1 MLESAA
7 MPRVIG
13 VVSVARS
20 DWGHLVPVLEAM
32 REAADL
38 DVRLLVGGAHLSPR
52 FGSTVTAI
60 EAAGWPIAA
69 RVEMVGTG
77 DAPLD
82 MATAAGRSVT
92 GFAEVFARQGLDL
105 LVVLGD
111 RIEML
116 GAAVAALPFALPV
129 AHLHGGEVT
138 EGAIDE
144 QARHAI
150 TKLAHLHFAAAE
162 PYARRLRQM
171 GEEPWRVHCVGAP
184 GLDRLP
190 RLATLSRADLAS
202 RLGLPLRRPTM
213 LVTFHPVTL
222 EHADTARHVD
232 ELAAA
237 LSGVEGD
244 LVISYPGADTAHRA
258 VVERWTA
265 LAAARPGTRLAPS
278 LGEDVYCSLLREAD
292 VMVGNSSS
300 GIIEAAS
307 FGLPVVNIGS
317 RQQGRLRG
325 ENVIDV
331 GQGRAEIMAGIAR
344 ALDPA
349 FRRGLT
355 GMRNPYG
362 DGAAAPRIVR
372 ILREVPLGPRLARK
386 RFADLP

>member
-1 MLESAA
+1 

-13 VVSVARS
+13 VVTVARS
-20 DWGHLVPVLEAM
+20 DWGHLVPMLEAM
-32 REAADL
+32 RAAADL

-52 FGSTVTAI
+52 FGSTATAI

-69 RVEMVGTG
+69 RVEMLGAG

-92 GFAEVFARQGLDL
+92 GFAEVFARQRLDL

-129 AHLHGGEVT
+129 AHLHGG
-138 EGAIDE
+138 AIDE

-150 TKLAHLHFAAAE
+150 TKLAHLHFPAAE

-190 RLATLSRADLAS
+190 RLATLSRADLAA

-232 ELAAA
+232 ELAGA
-237 LSGVEGD
+237 LSRVEGD

-265 LAAARPGTRLAPS
+265 LAATRPGTRLARS

-307 FGLPVVNIGS
+307 FGLPVVNNGS

-325 ENVIDV
+325 ENVIDA
-331 GQGRAEIMAGIAR
+331 GHGRDEIATAISR

-349 FRRGLT
+349 FRRGLA

-372 ILREVPLGPRLARK
+372 ILREVELGPRLARK
-386 RFADLP
+386 RFVDLP

>member
-1 MLESAA
+1 
-7 MPRVIG
+7 
-13 VVSVARS
+13 
-20 DWGHLVPVLEAM
+20 
-32 REAADL
+32 
-38 DVRLLVGGAHLSPR
+38 
-52 FGSTVTAI
+52 
-60 EAAGWPIAA
+60 
-69 RVEMVGTG
+69 
-77 DAPLD
+77 
-82 MATAAGRSVT
+82 
-92 GFAEVFARQGLDL
+92 
-105 LVVLGD
+105 
-111 RIEML
+111 ML

-129 AHLHGGEVT
+129 AHIHGGEVT

-150 TKLAHLHFAAAE
+150 TKLSHLHFPAAE
-162 PYARRLRQM
+162 PYRKRLLQM
-171 GEEPWRVHCVGAP
+171 GEEPWRVHCFGAP

-190 RLATLSRADLAS
+190 RLALLSRADLAA
-202 RLGLPLRRPTM
+202 RLGLPLRRPTV

-222 EHADTARHVD
+222 EAADTARHMD
-232 ELAAA
+232 ELAGA
-237 LSGVEGD
+237 LSRVEGD

-292 VMVGNSSS
+292 AMVGNSSS

-307 FGLPVVNIGS
+307 FGLPVVNVGS

-331 GQGRAEIMAGIAR
+331 GHGRDEIATAISR

-349 FRRGLT
+349 FRRGLV

-372 ILREVPLGPRLARK
+372 ILREIELGPRLARK
-386 RFADLP
+386 RFVDLP

>member
-1 MLESAA
+1 MA
-7 MPRVIG
+7 RTIG
-13 VVSVARS
+13 VVTVARS
-20 DWGHLVPVLEAM
+20 DYGHLVPLLEAL
-32 REAADL
+32 RDTPGITLQLYVA
-38 DVRLLVGGAHLSPR
+38 GAHLSPR
-52 FGSTVTAI
+52 FGETVSAI
-60 EAAGWPIAA
+60 EADGWPVSA
-69 RVEMVGTG
+69 RVETTGASDAAVDVAAGTG
-77 DAPLD
+77 AGVVGF
-82 MATAAGRSVT
+82 ARAFAAGRP
-92 GFAEVFARQGLDL
+92 D
-105 LVVLGD
+105 LVVLLGD
-111 RIEML
+111 RAEML
-116 GAAVAALPFALPV
+116 AAAVAALPLAIPV

-150 TKLAHLHFAAAE
+150 TKLAHLHFPAAE

-171 GEEPWRVHCVGAP
+171 GEESWRVHCVGAP

-190 RLATLSRADLAS
+190 RRATLSRADLAA

-222 EHADTARHVD
+222 EHADTARHVE
-232 ELAAA
+232 ELAGA
-237 LSGVEGD
+237 LSRVEGD

-265 LAAARPGTRLAPS
+265 LAATRPGTRLAPS

-325 ENVIDV
+325 ENVIDA
-331 GQGRAEIMAGIAR
+331 GHGRDEIATAISR

-349 FRRGLT
+349 FRRGLA

-372 ILREVPLGPRLARK
+372 ILREVELGPRLARK
-386 RFADLP
+386 RFVDLP